1 MDCKDGGIY
10 TISNFT
16 WNHLKMIEG
25 NGIFGDINKDAYDF
39 VNEEISQFDMFFADE
54 KNWPYEEDSGP
65 YSIKENLPPL
75 RLISSLVKK
84 FVELNK
90 LIIKVDNSSE
100 YKNLFFG

>member
-1 MDCKDGGIY
+1 MIQPNAGKELKLKYWKFDYEEYMDCKDDGIY

-54 KNWPYEEDSGP
+54 KNWPY
-65 YSIKENLPPL
+65 
-75 RLISSLVKK
+75 
-84 FVELNK
+84 
-90 LIIKVDNSSE
+90 
-100 YKNLFFG
+100 